1 MHKTTICIP
10 NCTKT
15 AALWRR
21 PNDPVTSLISLVN
34 PLFEK
39 MGSSP
44 DGGHCANAGGERMA
58 GEEEGRAVMQLFRI
72 DTDGETSLV
81 LVIYTTVWVDF
92 AEN

>member
-1 MHKTTICIP
+1 
-10 NCTKT
+10 
-15 AALWRR
+15 
-21 PNDPVTSLISLVN
+21 
-34 PLFEK
+34 

>member
-1 MHKTTICIP
+1 
-10 NCTKT
+10 
-15 AALWRR
+15 
-21 PNDPVTSLISLVN
+21 
-34 PLFEK
+34 
-39 MGSSP
+39 
-44 DGGHCANAGGERMA
+44 MA